1 MLIKT
6 LKVVKLKVDDVN
18 GILASIKSQQNLTPV
33 RAALIE
39 NKGDYV
45 EAFTCQLNYEPMK
58 KGIFRWLDAT
68 LEFL

>member
-1 MLIKT
+1 M
-6 LKVVKLKVDDVN
+6 
-18 GILASIKSQQNLTPV
+18 
-33 RAALIE
+33 IE

-68 LEFL
+68 LEFLKSENIKFRKMLEKEEEMTAARASIGGLAISFDD